1 VADPGLTFG
10 VEEEFLVVDAAGRAV
25 PAARAVLGG
34 SGGEND
40 ELQHEMIASQVE
52 SATPVCSSAGELVGQ
67 LRRLR
72 ETLAASAR
80 DKGLRL
86 IASGTP
92 PLPEAPFPPLTPD
105 RRYHRIAGHFRN
117 LMTSANVCGCHVH
130 VGVPD
135 RSTGLHVLN
144 HLRPWLPALLAISAN
159 SPFTDGTDT
168 GYASWRHMQ
177 MSNWPS
183 AGPPP
188 LLRSPAEY
196 DSTLD
201 TMTRSGALLDPAMA
215 YWDIRLSPTYPT
227 VEIRVCD
234 VMITADE
241 AALIA
246 VLVRGLVA
254 VALRQDTVPEVAQ
267 EVIRADLWLSGR
279 DGLGGRCAAPSGSPP
294 EFRPLD
300 RLIAEVRPVLDDED
314 RTFVDRVSRRLA
326 RVGDGATRQRAAFA
340 RAGRVEDVVAMLADA
355 VAPSPGAPTLVTR
368 GRLADW
374 SRG

>member
-1 VADPGLTFG
+1 VARTGLTFG
-10 VEEEFLVVDAAGRAV
+10 VEEEFLVVDAAGRPV

-40 ELQHEMIASQVE
+40 ELQHEMIACQVE
-52 SATPVCSSAGELVGQ
+52 SATPVCTSAGELVGQ

-80 DKGLRL
+80 DQGLRL

-92 PLPEAPFPPLTPD
+92 PLPEASPPPLTPD
-105 RRYHRIAGHFRN
+105 RRYHRIAGHFRS
-117 LMTSANVCGCHVH
+117 LMKSANVCGCHVH

-135 RSTGLHVLN
+135 RETGLHVLN
-144 HLRPWLPALLAISAN
+144 HLRPWLPALLAVSAN
-159 SPFTDGTDT
+159 SPFSDGADT

-188 LLRSPAEY
+188 LLRSPGEY
-196 DSTLD
+196 DATLD
-201 TMTRSGALLDPAMA
+201 AMTRSGALLDPAMA

-241 AALIA
+241 AALVA
-246 VLVRGLVA
+246 VLIRGLVA
-254 VALRQDTVPEVAQ
+254 RALQRDEAPEVAQ

-279 DGLGGRCAAPSGSPP
+279 DGLRGRCAAPSGSPP
-294 EFRPLD
+294 QLHPLD
-300 RLIAEVRPVLDDED
+300 RLLAEVRPVLDQED
-314 RTFVDRVSRRLA
+314 RAFVHQVTGRLA
-326 RVGDGATRQRAAFA
+326 EVGDGATRQRAAFA
-340 RAGRVEDVVAMLADA
+340 QAGRVEDVVAMLADA
-355 VAPSPGAPTLVTR
+355 VVPRRESL
-368 GRLADW
+368 L
-374 SRG
+374 S

>member
-1 VADPGLTFG
+1 MARPGLTFG
-10 VEEEFLVVDAAGRAV
+10 VEEEFLVVDAAGRPV

-34 SGGEND
+34 TGGANE
-40 ELQHEMIASQVE
+40 ELQREMIACQVE
-52 SATPVCSSAGELVGQ
+52 SATPVSTSTGELLGH

-72 ETLAASAR
+72 ETLATSAR
-80 DKGLRL
+80 DRGLRL

-92 PLPEAPFPPLTPD
+92 PLPEAAPPPLTPEH
-105 RRYHRIAGHFRN
+105 RYHRMAGHFRG
-117 LMTSANVCGCHVH
+117 LMRSANVCGCHVH

-135 RSTGLHVLN
+135 RSTGVHVLN
-144 HLRPWLPALLAISAN
+144 HLRPWLPALLAVSAN
-159 SPFTDGTDT
+159 SPFSEGADS

-188 LLRSPAEY
+188 LLGSVAEY
-196 DSTLD
+196 DATLE

-234 VMITADE
+234 VMITAEE
-241 AALIA
+241 AALTA

-254 VALRQDTVPEVAQ
+254 SALRRDAAPTVAQ
-267 EVIRADLWLSGR
+267 EVIRADLWLAGR
-279 DGLGGRCAAPSGSPP
+279 DGLRGRCAVPSGDAPALHA
-294 EFRPLD
+294 LD

-314 RTFVDRVSRRLA
+314 RDFVERVAPLLA
-326 RVGDGATRQRAAFA
+326 QDGDGATRQRAAFA
-340 RAGRVEDVVAMLADA
+340 RAGRAADVVAMLADA
-355 VAPSPGAPTLVTR
+355 AAPRLPVSDR
-368 GRLADW
+368 GC
-374 SRG
+374 G